1 MKILWTVCLAVLLS
15 GAGLASQAP
24 RSAPDELNKPRE
36 ELKELLTKYTDEH
49 PRVLMKR
56 EQIAN
61 LEKLVAL
68 YRLLKAREE
77 LDELLTKYTNQ
88 HPLLVAK
95 HEQIAG
101 LERAAALQGSSEPSL
116 QLQKARELQKAL
128 EELNDLVRK
137 YTDQHPAVVAKRQQI
152 VVLEKSLNSN

>member
-1 MKILWTVCLAVLLS
+1 
-15 GAGLASQAP
+15 
-24 RSAPDELNKPRE
+24 
-36 ELKELLTKYTDEH
+36 
-49 PRVLMKR
+49 MKR